1 MTKIEGLGMFVRNEN
16 WVCFSEEDFLVKL
29 WGHDEEA
36 IDALSFFL
44 NSAVG
49 IDNPKTMNLCG
60 KWCVMINPRGT

>member
-1 MTKIEGLGMFVRNEN
+1 M
-16 WVCFSEEDFLVKL
+16 CFSEEDFLVKL

-60 KWCVMINPRGT
+60 K